1 MKKPV
6 TVKCPSCKVEAIED
20 FENCTTWNDP
30 DLSRLSSQ
38 DIVNEYAKLQV
49 YGSAVSVICTP
60 CKSKKV
66 SVIEPRRATVG
77 MGQSGFSYDTKPGER
92 LEEVGNRVVSGNFD
106 AMPSTPG
113 VSKSYTT
120 ERVEKVTHTV
130 SESAYGGEYQAQPQS
145 QPQGASPNTT
155 PDLEPMPIKEG
166 MTEGTI
172 AWMIV
177 IVVLGIGVI
186 GAGGYLFMKH
196 FGELLK

>member
-6 TVKCPSCKVEAIED
+6 TVKCPSCKVEAVED

-49 YGSAVSVICTP
+49 YGSAVSVLCTP
-60 CKSKKV
+60 CKSREV
-66 SVIEPRRATVG
+66 AVIEPRTATVG
-77 MGQSGFSYDTKPGER
+77 MGQSVFSYETTPGER
-92 LEEVGNRVVSGNFD
+92 LEEVGKRVISGNFD

-130 SESAYGGEYQAQPQS
+130 SESAYGGEHQAQPQT
-145 QPQGASPNTT
+145 ASADAA
-155 PDLEPMPIKEG
+155 PDLEPMPIKKG
-166 MTEGTI
+166 MSEGTI
-172 AWMIV
+172 AWMIL
-177 IVVLGIGVI
+177 IIILGVAAI
-186 GAGGYLFMKH
+186 GAGGYFFMKH
-196 FGELLK
+196 FGALLK